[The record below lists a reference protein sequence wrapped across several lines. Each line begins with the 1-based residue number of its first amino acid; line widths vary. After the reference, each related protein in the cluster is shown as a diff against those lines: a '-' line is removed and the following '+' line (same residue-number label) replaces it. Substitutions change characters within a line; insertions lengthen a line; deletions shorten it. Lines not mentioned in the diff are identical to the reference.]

1 MPLSVEAVFP
11 VGAGGVIGKIVVLVV
26 DTFEFV
32 RTWFT
37 LFCFKP
43 GRVGFFIGLAA
54 PGHISV
60 VFQFVGAA
68 TFLAFRS
75 MGTAGK
81 CCMALFPTVIA
92 LGDPWVHGSASY
104 GSNVFSK
111 VEGPIDDGFGF
122 GAILGVPD
130 VDPYNGHVRVL

>member
-11 VGAGGVIGKIVVLVV
+11 VGAGGIISEMVVLAV

-37 LFCFKP
+37 LFCFES

-60 VFQFVGAA
+60 VFQFVGAT

-75 MGTAGK
+75 VGTAGK
-81 CCMALFPTVIA
+81 CYIAPFPTVIA
-92 LGDPWVHGSASY
+92 LGDPWVHGSAFY
-104 GSNVFSK
+104 GSDVFSK

-122 GAILGVPD
+122 GTILGVPD